1 MAQLFSLGVMF
12 ARAIISIVATG
23 LISCLAAGCASGQR
37 KISYSDSDSGRMVH
51 GVHPVVIG
59 SINGVSGH
67 FLIDTGASGQ
77 YLSMTAVR
85 RCGIA
90 VTPSQRFSV
99 DAWGNHIAMLEATN
113 VTVKLSHDVEI
124 RWPLVMVLTS
134 SNEDSIDQN
143 YFGILDYETLESA
156 HAVLD
161 TRHKTL
167 TIEK

>member
-1 MAQLFSLGVMF
+1 MF
-12 ARAIISIVATG
+12 VRVLITIVAIG
-23 LISCLAAGCASGQR
+23 LMSWLAVGCASGQR
-37 KISYSDSDSGRMVH
+37 KLSYVDSDGGRMAH
-51 GVHPVVIG
+51 DVHPIITG

-77 YLSMTAVR
+77 FLSMTAVR
-85 RCGIA
+85 RCGIT

-99 DAWGNHIAMLEATN
+99 DAWGNRIAMMVATN
-113 VTVKLSHDVEI
+113 ITVKFSHDVEI

-134 SNEDSIDQN
+134 TNEDSIDQD

-167 TIEK
+167 IIGK